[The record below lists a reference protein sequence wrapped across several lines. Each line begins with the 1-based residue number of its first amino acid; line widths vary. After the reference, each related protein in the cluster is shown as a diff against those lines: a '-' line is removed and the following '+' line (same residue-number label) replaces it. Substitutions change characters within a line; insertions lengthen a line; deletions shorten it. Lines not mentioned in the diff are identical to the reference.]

1 MPRMSE
7 TMKQSSPFHLRDE
20 IALISGGG
28 TGLGFA
34 IAAAMIEAGAQVVLA
49 GRREATLEE
58 AAEKLG
64 PSAHTMAMDLMR
76 TEELDA
82 KIAVLARKVGPVTL
96 LVNNA
101 GIHLKKRVG
110 ETSVDE
116 FDAIWNTH
124 VRGAFALTR
133 AVLPA
138 MLERKHGSIL
148 FIASMTSLIGMPQV
162 VAYSAAK
169 SAYLGM
175 VRSLAVELSPDG
187 VRVNAIAPGWIETP
201 MLRQAIDSD
210 PKRKERILART
221 PLGHFGEPQD
231 IGQAAVYL
239 ASAAAKFVTGVVL
252 PVDGGASIG
261 F

>member
-1 MPRMSE
+1 MPRMSD
-7 TMKQSSPFHLRDE
+7 TMEQNTPFHLKNE

-34 IAAAMIEAGAQVVLA
+34 IAAAMAEAGAQVVLA
-49 GRREATLEE
+49 GRREATLQQ

-64 PSAHTMAMDLMR
+64 PSAHTMPLDLMH
-76 TEELDA
+76 TGEFEE
-82 KIAVLARKVGPVTL
+82 KIAVLARRVGPVTL

-101 GIHLKKRVG
+101 GIHLKRRTL

-116 FDAIWNTH
+116 FDAVWHTH

-133 AVLPA
+133 AALPS
-138 MLERKHGSIL
+138 MLERKHGSVL

-201 MLRQAIDSD
+201 MLRQAIDND

-221 PLGHFGEPQD
+221 PLGRFGEPED
-231 IGQAAVYL
+231 IGRAAVYL
-239 ASAAAKFVTGVVL
+239 SSEAAKFITGVVL